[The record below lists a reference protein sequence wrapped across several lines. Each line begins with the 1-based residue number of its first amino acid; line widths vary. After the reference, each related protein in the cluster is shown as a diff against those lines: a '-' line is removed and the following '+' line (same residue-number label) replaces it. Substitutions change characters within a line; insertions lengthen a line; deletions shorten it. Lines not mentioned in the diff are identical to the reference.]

1 MTHVYNYDFP
11 LDMEEYVHRVRR
23 MGKTGTSISLWD
35 KAEELIN
42 ILEVA
47 GQDVPDWLRTPQC
60 GGRPS
65 GERCSLHI

>member
-1 MTHVYNYDFP
+1 MYNYDFP

-42 ILEVA
+42 ILVVA
-47 GQDVPDWLRTPQC
+47 GQDVPDWLRRREAVRQVRDVHSIFKNC
-60 GGRPS
+60 
-65 GERCSLHI
+65 